1 MVKSALIWDL
11 DHYDGE
17 LIMSDLRYKVINQ
30 TGSRAS
36 EMDLGLRGY
45 MMKVYGYMFMGL
57 ILTGFMAFSVTQV
70 PALQQLLFAVDATG
84 RYVPSGFTWLL
95 FFAQLGTVFY
105 LSLRINQLRAATA
118 RLIFLGYAMLM
129 GLSLSSIFLVYTGAS
144 LTRVFFITSS
154 VFGIMSLYG
163 YITKRDLSGLGSFF
177 LMGLIGVVL
186 ASVVNIFLKSS
197 MMEFIISILGVII
210 FTGLTA
216 YDTQRVKEIYY
227 EHDSG
232 EVQSKKAVMGA
243 LALYLDFINLF
254 LLLLRFLGDRR

>member
-1 MVKSALIWDL
+1 
-11 DHYDGE
+11 
-17 LIMSDLRYKVINQ
+17 MSDLRYKIINQ
-30 TGSRAS
+30 TGSQTT
-36 EMDLGLRGY
+36 EMDIGLRSY

-57 ILTGFMAFSVTQV
+57 SLTGVLAFAVTQV
-70 PALQQLLFAVDATG
+70 PALQQLLFAVDSTG

-105 LSLRINQLRAATA
+105 LSFRINQLRAATA
-118 RLIFLGYAMLM
+118 RLIFMGYAMLM

-177 LMGLIGVVL
+177 FMGLIGIML
-186 ASVVNIFLKSS
+186 ASLVNIFLKSS
-197 MMEFIISILGVII
+197 MMDFIVSILGVII

-216 YDTQRVKEIYY
+216 YDTQRIKEIYY

-232 EVQSKKAVMGA
+232 EIQAKKAVMGA

-254 LLLLRFLGDRR
+254 LFLLRFLGDRR